1 MKKTIKKKENLRIFI
16 FSTLLI
22 CLAKKL
28 EESPTLYLIL
38 KHTYTDVYENHY
50 LNLIAQL

>member
-50 LNLIAQL
+50 LNLIEQL